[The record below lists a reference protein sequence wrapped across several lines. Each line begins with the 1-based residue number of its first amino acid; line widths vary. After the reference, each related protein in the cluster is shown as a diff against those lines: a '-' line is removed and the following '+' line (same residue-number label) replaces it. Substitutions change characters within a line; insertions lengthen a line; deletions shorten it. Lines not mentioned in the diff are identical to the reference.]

1 VRRPSRSIRR
11 EVLERIGRRRWSMSA
26 LRNIAGEGSAGRL
39 DEFLDDIERL
49 RDQARAGADTE
60 KLLRTVRDRIGLGG
74 ALETLD
80 RGGRG
85 PEASHRDDLNAL
97 LSVAALVPE
106 PAAFEPW
113 LRSVLD
119 RPRIDATSDEVT
131 LSTVH
136 RVKGMEWPYVVVLGV
151 HDGLMPHHL
160 ADDIE
165 EERRIFHVA
174 LTRADTAAHLLSE
187 SGARTRFLGELD
199 RTAPPPAPR
208 AEPSVPVTS
217 AGAKRGGGHLAAV
230 GLELTYAGSTGAIIE
245 LRPQAAVIAAHDGGQ
260 VLVPYNERVEVD
272 ARVAPLVAPASA
284 KAAAIDSPLFEA
296 LKAWRRDRAKADG
309 VPAYVVLHDSHLQA
323 IAEERPTS
331 LVTLGRCPGIGP
343 TKLERY
349 GDEIVAIV
357 ADVASRDADP
367 G

>member
-1 VRRPSRSIRR
+1 
-11 EVLERIGRRRWSMSA
+11 
-26 LRNIAGEGSAGRL
+26 
-39 DEFLDDIERL
+39 
-49 RDQARAGADTE
+49 
-60 KLLRTVRDRIGLGG
+60 
-74 ALETLD
+74 
-80 RGGRG
+80 
-85 PEASHRDDLNAL
+85 
-97 LSVAALVPE
+97 
-106 PAAFEPW
+106 
-113 LRSVLD
+113 
-119 RPRIDATSDEVT
+119 
-131 LSTVH
+131 
-136 RVKGMEWPYVVVLGV
+136 MEWPYVIVLGV

-174 LTRADTAAHLLSE
+174 LTRADTAVHLLTE

-199 RTAPPPAPR
+199 RPAPPPSREEPR
-208 AEPSVPVTS
+208 VPATQ
-217 AGAKRGGGHLAAV
+217 RGTQRGVGHFAAV
-230 GLELTYAGSTGAIIE
+230 GLELTYAGSTGAIVE
-245 LRPQAAVIAAHDGGQ
+245 LRPQAAVIAAHDGGH

-272 ARVAPLVAPASA
+272 ARVAPLIAPASA
-284 KAAAIDSPLFEA
+284 KAAAVDSPLFDA
-296 LKAWRRDRAKADG
+296 LKEWRRDRAKADG

-357 ADVASRDADP
+357 ADVASRDAAP